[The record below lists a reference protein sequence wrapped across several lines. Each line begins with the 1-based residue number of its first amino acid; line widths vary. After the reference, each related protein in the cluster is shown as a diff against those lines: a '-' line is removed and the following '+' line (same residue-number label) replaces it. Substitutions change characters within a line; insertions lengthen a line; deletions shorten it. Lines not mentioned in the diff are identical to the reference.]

1 MYPECMDRSR
11 NSNSLLR
18 MGNEEDLRG
27 VGRQETVIRTTKTS
41 IVNKTG
47 GEMNNKN
54 LENV

>member
-1 MYPECMDRSR
+1 MDRSR